1 MATAQQATYINGAP
15 PSNGARGLREKIE
28 LGKLALNVPHVFA
41 MDSGQQGVETEGKWG
56 TQYRY
61 MWAEPANSISFVDP
75 VIHEMIL
82 RSGAKPWGRFK
93 FLRMETRSGARKGPV
108 QYRIELVNEVE
119 EEEPA
124 DDGTGIPNDPI
135 PPGRHTLQ
143 QADAAREARA
153 TARPAAPVT
162 APPAA
167 APVAASPRVEQAT
180 PAASP
185 SVLPAHTTMLAS
197 ALVAAVDAANT
208 AESYAEA
215 HGRRVTF
222 SAEDLRAFGLSIYIG
237 LQGRRA

>member
-1 MATAQQATYINGAP
+1 MATAQQANYINGTP
-15 PSNGARGLREKIE
+15 PSNGLRTLREKIE

-61 MWAEPANSISFVDP
+61 MWSEPANSISFVDP
-75 VIHEMIL
+75 VIHEMIA
-82 RSGAKPWGRFK
+82 RSGAQAWRRFK
-93 FLRMETRSGARKGPV
+93 FLRLETRSGARKGPV

-124 DDGTGIPNDPI
+124 DAFDKHMKATE
-135 PPGRHTLQ
+135 PPP
-143 QADAAREARA
+143 
-153 TARPAAPVT
+153 ARPAAPVT

-167 APVAASPRVEQAT
+167 APAAASPRVEQAT